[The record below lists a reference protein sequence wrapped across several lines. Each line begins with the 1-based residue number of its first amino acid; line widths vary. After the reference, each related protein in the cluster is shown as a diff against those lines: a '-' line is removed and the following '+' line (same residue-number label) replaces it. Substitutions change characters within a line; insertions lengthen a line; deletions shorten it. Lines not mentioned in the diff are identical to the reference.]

1 MPRFPD
7 RSVGSATVVLM
18 AGLGAVAAGAE
29 VPLVQLA
36 RDVYQTEHCL
46 FLVDR
51 QGEFGFPAYDAVLS
65 EEKRLAY
72 VEALRKWFPAD
83 YFSVT
88 IVTNNLEPPFVPRYL
103 RYRHKAL
110 GIGGD
115 TEGAEGVADQ
125 CLYNGFNPRGNFVSL
140 GTLGV
145 WDHEIGHAWGLVGS
159 GGPDS
164 HYLRNSTVRGQL
176 VSYYSED
183 GFRTAL
189 LISGSE
195 RRGFTWE
202 PVRLQR
208 EQKSD
213 RFPKQHLY
221 VMGLEK
227 RFPTTWVLNDPVYNA
242 DGTMSYSSLE
252 RHDHRSTVATYGPRI
267 PSYRESEKRFKI
279 GFVYLVRDEE
289 ELLQSYEGI
298 EQSIEFV
305 CNATR
310 IHPFHPVTVP
320 FLVETHLRA
329 SLDCRLSDLDGNT
342 APELRLAERHRHRA
356 IREGG
361 TARIDYTVTDPDGRP
376 RVACIEDGGACDV
389 REDRILVSGLR
400 PGAHFFT
407 VQAKDAGGKTTYDH
421 FVVDVK
427 RANPRLP

>member
-1 MPRFPD
+1 MLRFPD
-7 RSVGSATVVLM
+7 RSVDCAAVALM
-18 AGLGAVAAGAE
+18 AGLVAAVAGAE

-51 QGEFGFPAYDAVLS
+51 KGEFGFPSYDAVLS
-65 EEKRLAY
+65 EERRPLY
-72 VEALRKWFPAD
+72 VEALRDWFPAD
-83 YFSVT
+83 YFSIT
-88 IVTNNLEPPFVPRYL
+88 LVTNNLEPPFVPRYL
-103 RYRHKAL
+103 FYRHKAL
-110 GIGGD
+110 GIGTDGG
-115 TEGAEGVADQ
+115 GAEGVADQ
-125 CLYNGFNPRGNFVSL
+125 CLHNGLNPRGNFASL

-145 WDHEIGHAWGLVGS
+145 WDHEIGHAWS
-159 GGPDS
+159 MIFFGPDG
-164 HYLRNSTVRGQL
+164 HYPSNSTVRGQMAG
-176 VSYYSED
+176 YSSQD
-183 GFRTAL
+183 GYRTGL
-189 LISGSE
+189 MISGNE
-195 RRGFTWE
+195 EDGFTWE
-202 PVRLQR
+202 AVPLAR
-208 EQKSD
+208 EQKRQ
-213 RFPKQHLY
+213 RFSKQHLY

-227 RFPTTWVLNDPVYNA
+227 RFPTSWVLNDPVYNA

-252 RHDHRSTVATYGPRI
+252 RHDHRSTLATYGPRI
-267 PSYRESEKRFKI
+267 PSYKESQKRFRI

-342 APELRLAERHRHRA
+342 APELRIAERHRQRT
-356 IREGG
+356 IRQGE
-361 TARIDYTVTDPDGRP
+361 TAQIDYLVIDPDGRP

-407 VQAKDAGGKTTYDH
+407 VQAKDEGGKTTYDH

-427 RANPRLP
+427 R